1 MSARELQQA
10 CRDRGLP
17 TARDK
22 DTMVSRLEEADAAQG
37 LSLAEGEY
45 VMSGTAVRKAAE
57 EQTLS
62 PSAAEPNEVADLAS
76 LVPVTPAVH
85 REEFPARD
93 GGPDDDEHTA
103 CRAATLAAAQAHGY
117 TPMGDAHRAAT
128 ADGMWVYEVHLRRGL
143 A

>member
-22 DTMVSRLEEADAAQG
+22 DTMVARLMEADATPAETTNTSDQPEPV
-37 LSLAEGEY
+37 LS
-45 VMSGTAVRKAAE
+45 
-57 EQTLS
+57 
-62 PSAAEPNEVADLAS
+62 VADPAS

-85 REEFPARD
+85 RETFPARD
-93 GGPDDDEHTA
+93 GGPGDDEHAA
-103 CRAATLAAAQAHGY
+103 CRTATIAAAQAHGY
-117 TPMGDAHRAAT
+117 TPMGDAHRVAT
-128 ADGMWVYEVHLRRGL
+128 VDGMWVYEVHLRRGL